1 MTAALTTNGEGAVK
15 PTFAR
20 KVVIEN
26 VQPEIDCG
34 RFPVKRTIGETVEV
48 TADIFSDGHDVLYAV
63 LRHRPASRTDWEEVP
78 MRALPNDLWQ
88 AEFQVEEQGRHFYTL
103 QGWSDRFL
111 NLEPRH
117 RKET

>member
-15 PTFAR
+15 PSFAR

-34 RFPVKRTIGETVEV
+34 RFPIKRTDRREHVEV

-63 LRHRPASRTDWEEVP
+63 LRHRPASRTDWEEIP
-78 MRALPNDLWQ
+78 MRALLNDRLAGQ
-88 AEFQVEEQGRHFYTL
+88 SSRSKTEGRHFYTL
-103 QGWSDRFL
+103 ASLVRPVSLPGVATS
-111 NLEPRH
+111 
-117 RKET
+117 